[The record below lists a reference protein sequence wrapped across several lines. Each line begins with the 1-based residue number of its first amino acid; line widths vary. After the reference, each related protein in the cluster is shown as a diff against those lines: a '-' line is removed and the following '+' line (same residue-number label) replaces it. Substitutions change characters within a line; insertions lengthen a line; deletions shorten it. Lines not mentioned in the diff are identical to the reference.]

1 MQATIHH
8 CHVRHA
14 QDFDRSTSAD
24 KSCKIERSNVTTATT
39 GLRLGVSGRRP
50 QLSDQI
56 RVLWLTKGFR
66 KPLGAM
72 PDGAG
77 PCDRLVDRR
86 QMGNVALTRD
96 QKAVPV
102 LGSDCDDAV
111 GGTDR

>member
-8 CHVRHA
+8 CRVGYG
-14 QDFDRSTSAD
+14 QDFDRSASAA

-56 RVLWLTKGFR
+56 RFLWLTKRFR
-66 KPLGAM
+66 KPSRAM

-77 PCDRLVDRR
+77 ICDGLVDRR

-111 GGTDR
+111 